1 MDEYGNDDGWTSN
14 YDENSYYSPD
24 DQYQSVST
32 VSGDS
37 SYDLPNTYD
46 EPNTYG
52 YGNNNLGTWGP
63 SQEADDSLYNYQS
76 DYPAQGYD
84 MPGQGN
90 FLSQLFG
97 GGNPLPGANTGP
109 AQSGGTAS
117 FLSQLFSGGSKL
129 LAGLMEG
136 KQNKKYASNL
146 GNLSNKIQGASDPFG
161 SQRPFYQQQAMQAVQ
176 DPYAS
181 PLVRMQ
187 TDELLRQANIGGAAH
202 GRSRIQN
209 LTPALLA
216 EQAKIA
222 MQYQNQMAQQG
233 GAGMKP
239 DTGSMAAALMG
250 GAKADASGYGSPLA
264 SAFGNMLQT
273 NQNQTNLDSILNALK
288 AQRGN

>member
-1 MDEYGNDDGWTSN
+1 MDEYGNDDGWVSN
-14 YDENSYYSPD
+14 YDENSDIQPD
-24 DQYQSVST
+24 DQYQSVAT
-32 VSGDS
+32 TSGDNT
-37 SYDLPNTYD
+37 YDLPNTY
-46 EPNTYG
+46 G
-52 YGNNNLGTWGP
+52 YGDNTLAFGP

-76 DYPAQGYD
+76 DYPAQGYNN

-97 GGNPLPGANTGP
+97 GGNPLPNANTGP
-109 AQSGGTAS
+109 AQSGGTTS
-117 FLSQLFSGGSKL
+117 FLSQLFGGGSKL

-146 GNLSNKIQGASDPFG
+146 NNLSNKIQGASDPFG
-161 SQRPFYQQQAMQAVQ
+161 SQRPFYQQQAMQAVN

-209 LTPALLA
+209 LSPALLA

-222 MQYQNQMAQQG
+222 MGYQEQMARQG
-233 GAGMKP
+233 GYQMKP

-250 GAKADASGYGSPLA
+250 GAKADANGYGSPLA
-264 SAFGNMLQT
+264 SAFENILQT

-288 AQRGN
+288 AKRGN